1 MLKNKKVNLNKI
13 NNKGFTLPELLVSIA
28 LALSIMLILA
38 LSISKMSF
46 IMRKLSAKY
55 YVSSTSKNILN
66 KLSSEII
73 KNSNFNSIVDPIFK
87 LTPNEMGFTTSI
99 VNQRPFY
106 VKNNFNYLILQ
117 KVLVKDRG
125 INRDYLFK
133 VRKIIY
139 DDTNNNGNI
148 DSSDIRTQNE
158 INLGLIE
165 QVLDSELYFESRNVN
180 LVRVSIR
187 TDFIFRNQRSRIIYY
202 LDVPVNSK

>member
-1 MLKNKKVNLNKI
+1 MLKNKKANLNKI

-73 KNSNFNSIVDPIFK
+73 KNSNFNFIVDPIFK

-106 VKNNFNYLILQ
+106 VKNNFNYLIIQ
-117 KVLVKDRG
+117 KILVKGRG